1 MLGPL
6 RNFCIA
12 YGLLAA
18 IAWIVIDIEGTFR
31 VPTLVVW
38 LGLAG
43 MSFLK
48 GRIAL
53 VSAVGWLGSMAWL
66 HLQAR
71 GHLWDQGVF
80 SLGCQW
86 GLLISSGLCGMMASY
101 WEPSSQRQQLS
112 SIESHEHRYIN
123 PVAKR

>member
-18 IAWIVIDIEGTFR
+18 LAWIVIDIEWSFSL
-31 VPTLVVW
+31 PTLVVW

-43 MSFLK
+43 MAFLR

-53 VSAVGWLGSMAWL
+53 VAAVSLLGSMAWL
-66 HLQAR
+66 HLQAEER
-71 GHLWDQGVF
+71 LWDHGVF

-86 GLLISSGLCGMMASY
+86 GLLISSGLCGMMAIY
-101 WEPSSQRQQLS
+101 WEPFPQRKPLS
-112 SIESHEHRYIN
+112 PIEPNEHRYIE
-123 PVAKR
+123 PIAKR